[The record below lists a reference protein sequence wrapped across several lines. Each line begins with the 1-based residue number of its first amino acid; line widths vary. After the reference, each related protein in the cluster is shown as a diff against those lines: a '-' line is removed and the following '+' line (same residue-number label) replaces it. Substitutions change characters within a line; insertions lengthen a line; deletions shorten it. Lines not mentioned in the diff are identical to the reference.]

1 MDRTT
6 TRHNGKR
13 MVMLGAVLLA
23 GAAVGVTGISLA
35 SASSASNRGQQAAAV
50 YPKDAKGLTYGSGLQ
65 ANSPANEPELIQ
77 VTATN
82 GKTGYVYRTDITAPE
97 PASPQEAAA
106 RSATNQ
112 GSKTVPVYG

>member
-65 ANSPANEPELIQ
+65 ATRPDNEPDLIQ
-77 VTATN
+77 ITATN
-82 GKTGYVYRTDITAPE
+82 GKTGYVYRTQLEPQTDPPARRRPWPSRRPAPR
-97 PASPQEAAA
+97 A
-106 RSATNQ
+106 R
-112 GSKTVPVYG
+112 P